1 MASLDVSDLGTTV
14 SLWAHPDDET
24 YLAGGL
30 MAALSTAGQRVVCV
44 TATRGDGGNG
54 LDQSGTAEQRSAL
67 GRLRSAELSAALAD
81 LGVVEHHWLDYPDG
95 GLVAVDLEGVV
106 TRIATLLD
114 DVGADT
120 VLTFGP
126 DGFTGHPDHCAVAGW
141 ASAAVRRARRPVRL
155 LQAVLS
161 EADAKISKPIDDL
174 LNVYYLG
181 VGPPIVTDD
190 EVTLRLVLR
199 GSQLQRK
206 VSALEQQ
213 ASQTAEVIA
222 ALGPK
227 VFGQWVAAESFRE
240 GSQPLAEL
248 ATGSK

>member
-1 MASLDVSDLGTTV
+1 MAGLDVSDLGTTV

-30 MAALSTAGQRVVCV
+30 MAALRTADRRVVCV

-54 LDQSGTAEQRSAL
+54 LDQSGTADQRSAL
-67 GRLRSAELSAALAD
+67 GQLRSAELTAALAH

-95 GLVAVDLEGVV
+95 GLAAVEFEGVV
-106 TRIATLLD
+106 TRLAGLLD

-126 DGFTGHPDHCAVAGW
+126 DGFTGHPDHRAVAGW
-141 ASAAVRRARRPVRL
+141 ASAAVRRANRPVRL

-161 EADAKISKPIDDL
+161 EEDAETTKPIDDRF
-174 LNVYYLG
+174 NVYYLG
-181 VGPPIVTDD
+181 VGPPIASPD
-190 EVTLRLVLR
+190 EVALRLVLR

-206 VSALEQQ
+206 VAALEQQ
-213 ASQTAEVIA
+213 ASQTAELIA
-222 ALGPK
+222 ELGLE

-240 GSQPLAEL
+240 FGPPLAEA
-248 ATGSK
+248 ATRGK